1 MTELSILQNR
11 NKYNIYPSASVRM
24 DFLFS
29 IYNPLTDNDFCFVP
43 HPVNTGYS
51 MTANLKDML
60 TKTEALKYPYKRVNI
75 LYDSP
80 RFTPVPLELFE
91 ERTEWIQ
98 FSIIIS

>member
-1 MTELSILQNR
+1 
-11 NKYNIYPSASVRM
+11 M
-24 DFLFS
+24 DFLS

-51 MTANLKDML
+51 MTANLKDMR

-80 RFTPVPLELFE
+80 FHPCSL
-91 ERTEWIQ
+91 
-98 FSIIIS
+98 